1 MRRDEGMAAGE
12 KPRTRVGVL
21 TFHRSVNYGSYW
33 QARCLVEGLAAR
45 GHDVRL
51 LDHRSRRVT
60 AAEWRCAFQPA
71 LPLRTPRAAMP
82 AYGRKLRRLAAAV
95 DALPLSRPFPLDAPA
110 AAGRFDAVVVGSDE
124 VWNFS
129 HPWFRCEP
137 VFFGEGLPARRL
149 VSYAASFGAHD
160 ADAGMDDRWRDL
172 IARFDAVSVRDDNSR
187 RLIDGAL
194 GCTPALVLDPCL
206 QFSRALP
213 APPPPAAAAPY
224 LALYGH
230 SFPGW
235 FAARVRAAADALG
248 LRIVSIGYLNDWA
261 DEQAID
267 ADPVAFAQGI
277 AGAAAVATD
286 FFHGCVFAL
295 AYDRPFVAA
304 ASPYRR
310 NKLRDLTAKLGAT
323 AHLVDDDVEDCR
335 ALLSTPLAPAIG
347 ERIVALRAEGDRW
360 LDTALG

>member
-1 MRRDEGMAAGE
+1 MRTGEAMATGE
-12 KPRTRVGVL
+12 AARGRVGVL

-51 LDHRSRRVT
+51 LDHRSPRVT
-60 AAEWRCAFQPA
+60 AAELRCAFQPT
-71 LPLRTPRAAMP
+71 LPERTPRAAMP

-95 DALPLSRPFPLDAPA
+95 DALPLSRPFPLDAPQD
-110 AAGRFDAVVVGSDE
+110 AGRFDAVVVGSDE

-137 VFFGEGLPARRL
+137 LFFGEGVDARRL

-160 ADAGMDDRWRDL
+160 AEGGMDTRWRDL
-172 IARFDAVSVRDDNSR
+172 IARFDAVSVRDDKSR
-187 RLIDGAL
+187 RLIDDAL
-194 GCTPALVLDPCL
+194 GTAPALVLDPCL
-206 QFSRALP
+206 QFPAPLP
-213 APPPPAAAAPY
+213 APPPPRARPY

-230 SFPGW
+230 SFPDW
-235 FAARVRAAADALG
+235 FAARVRAAATARG
-248 LRIVSIGYLNDWA
+248 LRIVSIGYLNPWA

-267 ADPVAFAQGI
+267 AGPDGFARTI

-295 AYDRPFVAA
+295 AYERPFVAA

-310 NKLRDLTAKLGAT
+310 NKLRDLVAKLGAT
-323 AHLVDDDVEDCR
+323 RHLVEADVADYVP
-335 ALLSTPLAPAIG
+335 LLAAPLDPAIRR
-347 ERIVALRAEGDRW
+347 RIEAFRAEGDRW
-360 LDTALG
+360 LDAALG

>member
-1 MRRDEGMAAGE
+1 MRTGEAMAAGE
-12 KPRTRVGVL
+12 KSRTRIGVL

-51 LDHRSRRVT
+51 LDHRSPRVT
-60 AAEWRCAFQPA
+60 AAEWRCAFQPT

-95 DALPLSRPFPLDAPA
+95 DRLPLSRPFPLDQPA
-110 AAGRFDAVVVGSDE
+110 AADGVDAVVVGSDE
-124 VWNFS
+124 VWNFR

-137 VFFGEGLPARRL
+137 LFFGEGLPTRRL

-194 GCTPALVLDPCL
+194 GREPALVLDPCL
-206 QFSRALP
+206 QFPGPLP
-213 APPPPAAAAPY
+213 ARPAPAAAPY
-224 LALYGH
+224 VALYGH
-230 SFPGW
+230 SFPDW
-235 FAARVRAAADALG
+235 FADRVRAAADALG
-248 LRIVSIGYLNDWA
+248 LRVVSIGYLNDWA

-267 ADPVAFAQGI
+267 ADPVTFAQGM

-323 AHLVDDDVEDCR
+323 AHLVDAEVADYR
-335 ALLSTPLAPAIG
+335 ALLSTPLAPEIAR
-347 ERIVALRAEGDRW
+347 RIVALRAEGDRW
-360 LDTALG
+360 LDSALG